1 MLVATDYFT
10 KWAEAEAYEQVTT
23 THLIQFEKKNIVC
36 RFGVPHL
43 LVFDNRP
50 QFIRKAFR
58 QFFYQVWDQECLFIT
73 LVSPIKWAGRGHEQ
87 NTARVLE
94 KALNYYPNSDIRYS

>member
-43 LVFDNRP
+43 LVSDNRL

-58 QFFYQVWDQECLFIT
+58 QFFTKYGIKNVYSSPWYPQSNWQAEVMNKTLLISAQKVLF
-73 LVSPIKWAGRGHEQ
+73 
-87 NTARVLE
+87 
-94 KALNYYPNSDIRYS
+94 